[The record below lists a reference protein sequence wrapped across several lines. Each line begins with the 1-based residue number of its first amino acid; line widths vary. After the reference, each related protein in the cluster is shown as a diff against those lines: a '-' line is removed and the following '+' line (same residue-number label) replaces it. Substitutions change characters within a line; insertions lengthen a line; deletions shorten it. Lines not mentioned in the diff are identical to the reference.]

1 VESDCGQLSLC
12 AADPDPETGGRG
24 MSRAAQSDPAAL
36 ALRYCDSTGDVAA
49 GFPVMRELRPH
60 LASEAEF
67 TARWRRQEQVGYR
80 LAGLWRGPT
89 PVALAG
95 FRLQEN
101 LIHGL
106 HLYIDDLVT
115 TAAERSHDHGEK
127 LIAFVREEARRQG
140 CSRLALDT
148 ALDNTLAHRF
158 YYRTGLLAT
167 ALRFSAPLN

>member
-1 VESDCGQLSLC
+1 MSGTPLPDLETVE
-12 AADPDPETGGRG
+12 
-24 MSRAAQSDPAAL
+24 
-36 ALRYCDSTGDVAA
+36 LRYCDSTRDAA
-49 GFPVMRELRPH
+49 ACFPVMRELRPH
-60 LASEAEF
+60 LADEAAF
-67 TARWRRQEQVGYR
+67 TARWQRQEQAGYR

-89 PVALAG
+89 AVALAG

-115 TAAERSHDHGEK
+115 TAAERSHGHGER

-158 YYRTGLLAT
+158 YYRAGLLAT
-167 ALRFSAPLN
+167 ALRFSVPLN